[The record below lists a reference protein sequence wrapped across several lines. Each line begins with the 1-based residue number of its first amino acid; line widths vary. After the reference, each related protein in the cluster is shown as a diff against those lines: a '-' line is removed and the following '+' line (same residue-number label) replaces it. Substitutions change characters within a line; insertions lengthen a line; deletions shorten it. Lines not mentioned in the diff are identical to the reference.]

1 MFQKSFFLLSPIY
14 FGKGPHFFR
23 PVFWD
28 KYKRA
33 LIFYLIQLYYYFN
46 LFFILFFRRK
56 RKRRD
61 ATGKID
67 YDRPPDYNLPHVPHP
82 PGNVTVG

>member
-1 MFQKSFFLLSPIY
+1 MKEIIKNIIFIY
-14 FGKGPHFFR
+14 FNII
-23 PVFWD
+23 
-28 KYKRA
+28 Y
-33 LIFYLIQLYYYFN
+33 
-46 LFFILFFRRK
+46 FRRK

-82 PGNVTVG
+82 PGNVAVSKVVF